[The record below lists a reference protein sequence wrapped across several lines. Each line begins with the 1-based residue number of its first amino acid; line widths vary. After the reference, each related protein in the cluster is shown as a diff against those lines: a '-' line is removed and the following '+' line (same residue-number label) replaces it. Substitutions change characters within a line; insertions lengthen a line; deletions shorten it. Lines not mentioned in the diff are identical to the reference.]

1 MSKNSV
7 AAGSVLEWMP
17 VTAKIQ
23 NSYAG
28 NMKQLRRRH
37 GAVVPETSVKKAI
50 DSGRKNR
57 VALSEC
63 MTTVNEQGMELIEH
77 GSALCPAACYY
88 DNLAEEDVPWHWH
101 EELELILVSEGES
114 VVAAGTEK
122 YIIKEG
128 NGIFI
133 NSGILHAAWKHT
145 EGACRFHS
153 IVFHPRLV
161 GGSAD
166 SVFWQNYLRPL
177 MEDGTLSGVYLD
189 RDTEWQREILTFL
202 EHAWQSDVAEQPG
215 YEFEVREN
223 LSRIVSCLVLRKP
236 APGKT
241 LSEKCLREEGR
252 MKLMLQYI
260 QEHCEEEVTVTGIAE
275 SASVSISEC
284 LRCFHNTIG
293 VPPIKYVL
301 QYRLQMAAGLLAE
314 TDRKIADIGM
324 QCGFQDLSYFAR
336 MFRRLKGCTPSEYRK
351 RKRNSNCSS

>member
-77 GSALCPAACYY
+77 GSALFPAACYY

-189 RDTEWQREILTFL
+189 RDTEWQRRT
-202 EHAWQSDVAEQPG
+202 
-215 YEFEVREN
+215 
-223 LSRIVSCLVLRKP
+223 
-236 APGKT
+236 
-241 LSEKCLREEGR
+241 
-252 MKLMLQYI
+252 
-260 QEHCEEEVTVTGIAE
+260 
-275 SASVSISEC
+275 
-284 LRCFHNTIG
+284 
-293 VPPIKYVL
+293 
-301 QYRLQMAAGLLAE
+301 
-314 TDRKIADIGM
+314 
-324 QCGFQDLSYFAR
+324 
-336 MFRRLKGCTPSEYRK
+336 
-351 RKRNSNCSS
+351 